1 MEWISLVVSCISLL
15 STAIIYFCTDKKLKQ
30 QQLLLNDYALQKK
43 MAEED
48 ELKSARIEATGRG
61 ENGMAYFVV
70 QNVGKAPA
78 RNVRFSL
85 DPDLTLGLNP
95 FPLKIMSPTDSVR
108 VGVNLSLSDPISTLG
123 TFTWEDELGEHSS
136 IHVLSFT

>member
-1 MEWISLVVSCISLL
+1 MEWISLVISCISLL
-15 STAIIYFCTDKKLKQ
+15 GAAFVYFSIDKKLKR

-43 MAEED
+43 MVEED

-61 ENGMAYFVV
+61 ENGMAYFIV
-70 QNVGKAPA
+70 QNVGKAAA

-85 DPDLTLGLNP
+85 DTALILDSNP

-108 VGVNLSLSDPISTLG
+108 VGVILSLSDPVSTIG
-123 TFTWEDELGEHSS
+123 TFTWEDELGEHSLP
-136 IHVLSFT
+136 HVLSFT